1 MTKPTRPTRTFGAVT
16 RLHTAEDSG
25 MIADFADLQRLS
37 DPPVHFAWLD
47 GRVHDEFPQS
57 QTEKEI

>member
-1 MTKPTRPTRTFGAVT
+1 
-16 RLHTAEDSG
+16 